1 MAGGEGGDFFTSRR
15 SEPLRLSIPQ
25 ARNFVLCLSMNKITV
40 IGTFHTEGGACTS
53 DELLKVIQKIS
64 PNVIFCEAA
73 PENFPAMLKA
83 IESFNPPEIKALR
96 TIIQNSSIDIIPVDV
111 YGDPFDGRLE
121 AMLELFRNKSKEY
134 YYASEIQAGETHR
147 LGFPFLNS
155 EDNDQI
161 LRDKAAMEKIFVARA
176 NHSELSKT
184 HKDWIEWNDKRE
196 NHWINEI
203 HDYFEKDKISTAVF
217 LVGAGHRIRLM
228 EKIKKLQGKSVLIP
242 SWDFYPF
249 K

>member
-1 MAGGEGGDFFTSRR
+1 M
-15 SEPLRLSIPQ
+15 
-25 ARNFVLCLSMNKITV
+25 
-40 IGTFHTEGGACTS
+40 IGTVHEEGGACTS
-53 DELLKVIQKIS
+53 DELLKIIQKNS
-64 PNVIFCEAA
+64 PDVIFCEVAQ
-73 PENFPAMLKA
+73 ENIQAMLEA
-83 IESFNPPEIKALR
+83 TETFNPPEIKALR
-96 TIIQNSSIDIIPVDV
+96 TIIKNSSIDIIPVDV

-134 YYASEIQAGETHR
+134 YYASEIQAGETYR

-161 LRDKAAMEKIFVARA
+161 LKDKATMEKIFVARA
-176 NHSELSKT
+176 NHYELSKT

-196 NHWINEI
+196 NHWIKAI

-228 EKIKKLQGKSVLIP
+228 GKIKSIESNNKSIP
-242 SWDFYPF
+242 LWDFYPY

>member
-1 MAGGEGGDFFTSRR
+1 
-15 SEPLRLSIPQ
+15 
-25 ARNFVLCLSMNKITV
+25 MNCTKTGKLTIT
-40 IGTFHTEGGACTS
+40 
-53 DELLKVIQKIS
+53 
-64 PNVIFCEAA
+64 
-73 PENFPAMLKA
+73 
-83 IESFNPPEIKALR
+83 
-96 TIIQNSSIDIIPVDV
+96 PVDV

-161 LRDKAAMEKIFVARA
+161 LRDKAAMEKIFVTRA

-203 HDYFEKDKISTAVF
+203 HDYFENDKISTAVF

-228 EKIKKLQGKSVLIP
+228 EKIKNLQVNSVLMP